1 MCINAQAYG
10 YQHRRRKMPG
20 LYSLALDLA
29 GPFKQKGRD
38 TEFDDYK
45 YVMVAAYRCPREYM
59 SATAIP
65 EYDKELYVP
74 DEPEELSDDPL
85 ELDLELDPG
94 DKLSGGEESDSDPIG
109 PETLEEAVE
118 KLNQGEE
125 TATIYVTR
133 PLRRRT
139 AHHVLQA
146 AKEILLQLRQSGLHV
161 DVVHTDRAREF
172 KAKSIK
178 EWTVDSKLRHTNT
191 AGGDP
196 SGNST
201 AELGVK
207 WAKSR
212 MRALLKGAKMSA
224 KEWPM
229 AVNHASSS
237 LWAKAF
243 PFSPW
248 TTQPATTFGNEVWF
262 RSKVY
267 QGKAEKKH
275 EAVGTR
281 WKKGW
286 YGGPLSEVK
295 RGHVILRDD
304 GGLTIAKSVKFNV
317 IDPDDECHG
326 ILPPATA
333 EGLPEESLCDEHK
346 PTRKQLKEE
355 IEFRSRN
362 MLDNKNY
369 SLENV
374 VQLFGLLE
382 LLGDTDR
389 RILEKSSFSSW
400 YTGAFVHGGVAGVR
414 NNVRDYPWTNLYL
427 TAFAKHHCGPVNFSA
442 IGLAKNAQLGLR
454 RDVHNSRT
462 STSYMLPL
470 KNFQG
475 GALWVQ
481 DDDVCE
487 SEKVTKTLSN
497 GKEISGRLLELEVGR
512 RIEFTP
518 RVWHEVQPWVG
529 DRLVMLL
536 FTPRTSKLSK
546 ESVDELNNA
555 GFNVHV
561 PPEGQDEQVSEEEEE
576 IEPIVKA
583 IHIDSGIDLGFVEIN
598 DEEFFPS
605 HGTGEAQ
612 TSGLLVNKDNEINI
626 RKLLEKA
633 EVHYTPDIENIL
645 ENLVKSGK
653 TLEVTHNVCLAD
665 VRKNLVKWRPSAKK
679 EFENLKDAKQAF
691 VVKKRCDLPANCK
704 IVPSKGVYTVKP
716 DKRPE
721 GFRRKTRFVACGN
734 HVSEDS
740 SSIDL
745 YAAGIDAVS
754 LRAIMTMNAGRK
766 WRTATTDVRQAFV
779 LAEWLGDP
787 VALEPPAIAYELGL
801 AERGDM
807 WQVKQAIYGL
817 RESPALWSKFRDNEL
832 RIARWMINLTTSP

>member
-1 MCINAQAYG
+1 
-10 YQHRRRKMPG
+10 
-20 LYSLALDLA
+20 
-29 GPFKQKGRD
+29 
-38 TEFDDYK
+38 
-45 YVMVAAYRCPREYM
+45 
-59 SATAIP
+59 
-65 EYDKELYVP
+65 
-74 DEPEELSDDPL
+74 
-85 ELDLELDPG
+85 
-94 DKLSGGEESDSDPIG
+94 
-109 PETLEEAVE
+109 
-118 KLNQGEE
+118 
-125 TATIYVTR
+125 
-133 PLRRRT
+133 
-139 AHHVLQA
+139 
-146 AKEILLQLRQSGLHV
+146 
-161 DVVHTDRAREF
+161 
-172 KAKSIK
+172 
-178 EWTVDSKLRHTNT
+178 
-191 AGGDP
+191 
-196 SGNST
+196 
-201 AELGVK
+201 
-207 WAKSR
+207 
-212 MRALLKGAKMSA
+212 
-224 KEWPM
+224 
-229 AVNHASSS
+229 
-237 LWAKAF
+237 
-243 PFSPW
+243 
-248 TTQPATTFGNEVWF
+248 
-262 RSKVY
+262 
-267 QGKAEKKH
+267 
-275 EAVGTR
+275 
-281 WKKGW
+281 
-286 YGGPLSEVK
+286 
-295 RGHVILRDD
+295 
-304 GGLTIAKSVKFNV
+304 
-317 IDPDDECHG
+317 
-326 ILPPATA
+326 
-333 EGLPEESLCDEHK
+333 
-346 PTRKQLKEE
+346 
-355 IEFRSRN
+355 
-362 MLDNKNY
+362 
-369 SLENV
+369 
-374 VQLFGLLE
+374 
-382 LLGDTDR
+382 
-389 RILEKSSFSSW
+389 
-400 YTGAFVHGGVAGVR
+400 
-414 NNVRDYPWTNLYL
+414 
-427 TAFAKHHCGPVNFSA
+427 
-442 IGLAKNAQLGLR
+442 
-454 RDVHNSRT
+454 
-462 STSYMLPL
+462 MLPL

-576 IEPIVKA
+576 NEPIVKA
-583 IHIDSGIDLGFVEIN
+583 IHIDSGIDLGFVEVN

-612 TSGLLVNKDNEINI
+612 TSGLLVNKDNEVNI
-626 RKLLEKA
+626 RKLLKKA

-716 DKRPE
+716 DKSPE

-766 WRTATTDVRQAFV
+766 WRTATTDVRQAFA

-832 RIARWMINLTTSP
+832 RKARWMINLNDEPLLMKMEQLITDDQIWSIAREDGKDTETYGYVLVYIDDLLIQSDDQNLQGFFQWLSAKWEVDALDILQEGHPIRFLGMELHQVQGAVELCQEGFIRELLRSYKHDGSRSTSQGQRELLILSHEEEQALLESEPANLEGLEAEVKQAQKRVGELMWLMSRTRPDIQYVTSLMASRITRSPELVNRIGQRLLDYLNETIGYRIRLEDQSEGDIKLSVYTDSSFAPSAGRSHGFTAVFIGQTPIAWRSSRQPLVTLSTAESELIEGIEGTLMGLSVREVIQEILKRLILVDLYVDNQAAVTLLTASSGSWRTRHLKLRSHWMKERIRSEEVRVQHVAGAFQRADLGTKTFYKDSFEGVGRPVEHCGPEDLDLYNIFEGCKDR